1 MPSVRRV
8 PSPARRRGP
17 VDGVR
22 GRFVFGAFRETKT
35 HGSGEKCFFFL
46 TPPPNSTNEACFCCV
61 VKQRNKPWGC
71 FGLYLG
77 EYREYTIHLAHGL
90 RGLQSPIAICI
101 CICINCHD
109 MDPVGKTHGR
119 QHFFSGF
126 THLMW
131 DVT

>member
-1 MPSVRRV
+1 MAFGGDLFLGLSEKPRHMGVGRSV
-8 PSPARRRGP
+8 
-17 VDGVR
+17 
-22 GRFVFGAFRETKT
+22 
-35 HGSGEKCFFFL
+35 FFFFD
-46 TPPPNSTNEACFCCV
+46 PPPNSTNEACFCCV

-101 CICINCHD
+101 CINCHD

-119 QHFFSGF
+119 QHFFSARELHTEGIRTF
-126 THLMW
+126 CSLEPKPYKAF
-131 DVT
+131 VLP